1 MSDIPNSNEP
11 SGDLRPQPRY
21 VLSVLTLR
29 KATGHQLTFAQ
40 QGLGPIPLGQGHTHR
55 DGDRVSFPAS
65 RVPVTYTRSQ
75 IGHMMGATSWQESG
89 REEHLREE
97 GEVQAAEAEAYV
109 QGAVDRVQGKVDA
122 VVGAITGDQ
131 ARQIH
136 GNAQHDMGKAN
147 QEANGPF

>member
-11 SGDLRPQPRY
+11 SGDLRPQPSKAWGQFH
-21 VLSVLTLR
+21 SVKGTL
-29 KATGHQLTFAQ
+29 
-40 QGLGPIPLGQGHTHR
+40 IEM
-55 DGDRVSFPAS
+55 
-65 RVPVTYTRSQ
+65 

-89 REEHLREE
+89 REEHLRGE

-136 GNAQHDMGKAN
+136 GRSIRFGDGGVWM
-147 QEANGPF
+147 